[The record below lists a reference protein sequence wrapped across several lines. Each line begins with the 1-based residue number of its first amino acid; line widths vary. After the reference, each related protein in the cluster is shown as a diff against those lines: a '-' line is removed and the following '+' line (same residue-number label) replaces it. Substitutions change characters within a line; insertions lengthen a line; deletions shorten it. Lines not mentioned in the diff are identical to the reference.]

1 MAASDPDQSSVCFA
15 ELFKAKLPIVSLF
28 PKPTERRGLGPFQPQ
43 GTGNLPVTTGYYC
56 HISRGFSD
64 RLSAWRAPM
73 CIFYRMHIE
82 ARLFAVRKAALFFDS
97 FPHENFVLMGAL
109 FDLIACGRQS
119 LPACPTKFPIL
130 RGPRK
135 LNRFSRRMSG
145 KIIAPDFRR
154 GAEAPFG
161 DYRMQSTDNAFPLRG
176 RCRACPTDEV
186 LCAEGTRACGAA

>member
-15 ELFKAKLPIVSLF
+15 EPFKAKLPIVSLF

-73 CIFYRMHIE
+73 CIFYRMHIG

-97 FPHENFVLMGAL
+97 FPHKNFVLMGAL
-109 FDLIACGRQS
+109 FDLIAYGRQSLPAAYAGLPARRRSVPHKNFVLMGAPFDLIACGRQS
-119 LPACPTKFPIL
+119 LPAAYAGLPA
-130 RGPRK
+130 
-135 LNRFSRRMSG
+135 RRRS
-145 KIIAPDFRR
+145 AVWRLPD
-154 GAEAPFG
+154 AEH
-161 DYRMQSTDNAFPLRG
+161 R
-176 RCRACPTDEV
+176 
-186 LCAEGTRACGAA
+186 